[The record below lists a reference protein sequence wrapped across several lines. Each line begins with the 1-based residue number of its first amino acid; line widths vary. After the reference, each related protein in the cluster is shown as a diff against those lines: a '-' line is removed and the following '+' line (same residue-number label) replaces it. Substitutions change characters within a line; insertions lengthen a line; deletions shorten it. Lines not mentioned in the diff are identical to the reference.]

1 MINLCCFFSDPPSPG
16 PSETQRPSK
25 YSRLALSSYRPIGRV
40 PIMYVFYTSLMN
52 LTIYAKQNNP
62 PLMFRSCSLYEMTI
76 FIIFTWGGNESGNRC
91 ESDRSSWDA
100 SWIPA
105 RSHTVVVID
114 HEIISTVILLNHSR
128 RVVVS
133 YKPKCVHEV
142 LVNCLFKHAQ
152 EKSVVRWTDH
162 PAMTLAV
169 DLGHKATKKK
179 KKTWGGKLSDIWA
192 EIKFYGD
199 KWVER

>member
-1 MINLCCFFSDPPSPG
+1 MSLATDASLTADPG
-16 PSETQRPSK
+16 
-25 YSRLALSSYRPIGRV
+25 V
-40 PIMYVFYTSLMN
+40 
-52 LTIYAKQNNP
+52 
-62 PLMFRSCSLYEMTI
+62 
-76 FIIFTWGGNESGNRC
+76 
-91 ESDRSSWDA
+91 A

-152 EKSVVRWTDH
+152 EKSVVR
-162 PAMTLAV
+162 
-169 DLGHKATKKK
+169 
-179 KKTWGGKLSDIWA
+179 
-192 EIKFYGD
+192 
-199 KWVER
+199 